1 MPADPVTDSG
11 TADAAAIAT
20 QPDETWKQWRA
31 RITSARRRRDD
42 LVPTWQ
48 DNVDRR
54 RNAVNE
60 LAVGPRTA
68 GKPIRV
74 NQDWPLTKAKIAQ
87 LYSQTPEVR
96 LTPRADKYRAA
107 VPVFG
112 EQLNDAIGDA
122 TVGQTIEEVL
132 ADVVNAS
139 GIGGVLVS
147 YEARTEPRD
156 IPQADPA
163 TMPPEQQQ
171 AIEAGLM
178 EMPTVTVEH
187 VIDCQYLAERIS
199 PADLLT
205 PSDFTGSN
213 YNRARWLGHDG
224 RMTWTQA
231 ERDLGLD
238 ETQKEKVLGADSRGK
253 NGTGSLNSDTQKF
266 KDGEVVN
273 YTQLFYWRHY
283 YHAEETSFRA
293 LQRLVFVDGLDEPVV
308 DEPYRGQKRLP
319 DGRLVGVLR
328 NPINV
333 CTLTYISDDSLPP
346 SDSTISADQVDEL
359 SESRDAMVQQRKHS
373 IPIRWY
379 DTNRIGPNA
388 RRLLDSGTHQGFI
401 PTNGE
406 GTRAIGEVARANFP
420 QERFEFDRVIKN
432 DLTEMWQ
439 VGTNQ
444 AGTFSQ
450 GDRTASEARIVERN
464 FQTRVGQE
472 RDKVTRFFVG
482 IAECIAGLLA
492 LYGQFETADEQDL
505 QRLDTVSREELAQGF
520 TYSVRVD
527 STVLLDADQRIEQ
540 LTRAL
545 NLTAQSGYVNP
556 KPAIAEIWELS
567 GVDPAKVMIDPQPK
581 PPEPVK
587 ISISSAEDVINPIML
602 GLLMRTQQAPGKQD
616 LQSAMQLLEQLG
628 LSAMLGVPPAE
639 QSVTPQDPNQPP
651 QTGIKNP
658 EVANPGWEAAPR
670 IDRRDADGGV
680 PA

>member
-1 MPADPVTDSG
+1 MPATPVTDEQPTSQ
-11 TADAAAIAT
+11 AQPLDA
-20 QPDETWKQWRA
+20 WKEWRA

-42 LVPTWQ
+42 LVPAWQ

-54 RNAVNE
+54 RNATNE
-60 LAVGPRTA
+60 TAIGTRTA
-68 GKPIRV
+68 NKPIRV

-96 LTPRADKYRAA
+96 LTPRADRYRAA

-112 EQLNDAIGDA
+112 QQLNDAITDA

-139 GIGGVLVS
+139 GDGGVLVS
-147 YEARTEPRD
+147 YEARTEPREIPETDPQTLPPELQQAALLGQFD
-156 IPQADPA
+156 IP
-163 TMPPEQQQ
+163 M
-171 AIEAGLM
+171 
-178 EMPTVTVEH
+178 VTIDAV
-187 VIDCQYLAERIS
+187 VDCQYLCERLS
-199 PADLLT
+199 PADILI

-213 YNRARWLGHDG
+213 YNKARWLGHDG

-231 ERDLGLD
+231 QRELGLTDD
-238 ETQKEKVLGADSRGK
+238 EKDKVLGADSRGR
-253 NGTGSLNSDTQKF
+253 GATGSLNTDTQKF

-273 YTQLFYWRHY
+273 FTQLFYWRHF
-283 YHAEETSFRA
+283 YHPEETSFKA
-293 LQRLVFVDGLDEPVV
+293 LQRLVFVDGLDEPKV
-308 DEPYRGQKRLP
+308 DEEYRGQKRLA

-328 NPINV
+328 NPIQIL
-333 CTLTYISDDSLPP
+333 TLTYISDDCYPP
-346 SDSTISADQVDEL
+346 SDSSVSADLTDEL
-359 SESRDAMVQQRKHS
+359 SQSRDAMVQQRRHS

-379 DTNRIGPNA
+379 DSNRIGPNTKK
-388 RRLLDSGTHQGFI
+388 LLDAGTHQGFI

-406 GTRAIGEVARANFP
+406 GTRAIGEVARASFP
-420 QERFEFDRVIKN
+420 QERFEFDRIIKN
-432 DLTEMWQ
+432 DLTELWQ

-444 AGTFSQ
+444 SGTFAS

-482 IAECIAGLLA
+482 IAECLAGLLA
-492 LYGQFETADEQDL
+492 LYGQFDVAGEEDQ

-581 PPEPVK
+581 LPEPVK
-587 ISISSAEDVINPIML
+587 ISISSAEDIINPIML
-602 GLLMRTQQAPGKQD
+602 AALMRTQQAPGVQD
-616 LQSAMQLLEQLG
+616 VSSAMHLLQQVGMAALI
-628 LSAMLGVPPAE
+628 GVPPPT
-639 QSVTPQDPNQPP
+639 QSAQPGDPNQPP
-651 QTGIKNP
+651 QGGIQNP
-658 EVANPGWEAAPR
+658 EVTNPGWEAMPR